1 METIPATPS
10 RCDEQEHEDREARQM
25 SPQSAKSWGW
35 GQNNLYREQPH
46 ETGGLLG
53 VDVLKLSQEL
63 GMSLYQTHVQKNIFL
78 NHVEAKKSW

>member
-1 METIPATPS
+1 MRTEKQDRCHHSLPS
-10 RCDEQEHEDREARQM
+10 
-25 SPQSAKSWGW
+25 PGWGG
-35 GQNNLYREQPH
+35 GQNNLYREQLH